1 MFAKRHYESVAL
13 AMQRAHPQDHSKRLD
28 QWHTV
33 KRELAA
39 MFKADSSRFDEAR
52 FVVACLPGH
61 NVRARTQHLKTKA
74 ASDYHAARFLQ
85 AEALHDGGES

>member
-61 NVRARTQHLKTKA
+61 NVRARTQHLKVDYQGKHRFTAATVARFMPKA
-74 ASDYHAARFLQ
+74 AS
-85 AEALHDGGES
+85 